1 MTTAIT
7 FRMLFLV
14 LLVGVM
20 GMRIYFTLRVRQ
32 AGERVIPDR
41 QAIQREGQVTFAAR
55 TEHGQVLP
63 EITASPQIID
73 FFPPPKS

>member
-7 FRMLFLV
+7 FRMLFLL

-32 AGERVIPDR
+32 ARSV
-41 QAIQREGQVTFAAR
+41 
-55 TEHGQVLP
+55 
-63 EITASPQIID
+63 
-73 FFPPPKS
+73 